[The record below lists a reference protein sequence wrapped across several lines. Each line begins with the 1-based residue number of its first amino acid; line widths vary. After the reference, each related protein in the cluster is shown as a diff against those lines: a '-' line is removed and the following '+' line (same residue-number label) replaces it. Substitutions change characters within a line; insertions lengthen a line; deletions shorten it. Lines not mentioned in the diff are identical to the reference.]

1 MDDIYKDLSN
11 CEQFTQFLR
20 CKFYKCIYVMTIGVL
35 DELRQ
40 MHIGSNLLNYIYN
53 IALDIENCI
62 GVYLHV
68 ICYNEIAI
76 KFYKKNK
83 FRKVSKVNNYY
94 YINGKNYDSFVFLRL
109 ISKKEKEDYKNN
121 MGNSKQIVD
130 ENKYKYKNINIIKLI
145 LLIIFIITNILI
157 EYKKNQKI

>member
-1 MDDIYKDLSN
+1 M
-11 CEQFTQFLR
+11 
-20 CKFYKCIYVMTIGVL
+20 
-35 DELRQ
+35 
-40 MHIGSNLLNYIYN
+40 
-53 IALDIENCI
+53 DIENCI